1 MQEPSLA
8 TLPSSAARYAAA
20 TRPGFLTAAAV
31 PVLIGI
37 AAASLSG
44 AVHWLPAFMTM
55 IGAVAAHAAINV
67 LNDYYD
73 DRAGC
78 DEINS
83 DRVFPFTGGSR
94 VIQNGIFESR
104 QMASYGWILLG
115 FSAFT
120 GVLLTYVSGPGLL
133 LIGALGFGIG
143 WAYSAPP
150 IRLCARGLG
159 ETGVAVGFGVLIPL
173 GAAYVQL
180 GRLDPVALWAGLPF
194 AFLIAAVLYINQF
207 PDYRADA
214 ATGKRNWVVRLGR
227 YRAKT
232 GYPLL
237 IGLSYASLLAGA
249 TIGPL
254 PMHALFGFAALPF
267 HVTGSR
273 RLWAHAEQPAALKP
287 AIEATLNGTM
297 LQGILITVGLVLSR
311 TF

>member
-8 TLPSSAARYAAA
+8 SLASPAARYAAA

-37 AAASLSG
+37 ATASLSG
-44 AVHWLPAFMTM
+44 PVDWLRAIVTM

-78 DEINS
+78 DQING

-94 VIQNGIFESR
+94 VIQNGIFEPR
-104 QMASYGWILLG
+104 QMATYGWILLG
-115 FSAFT
+115 FAALT
-120 GVLLTYVSGPGLL
+120 GILLTYVSGPGLL
-133 LIGALGFGIG
+133 VIGALGFGIG

-150 IRLCARGLG
+150 LRLCSRGLG

-180 GRLDPVALWAGLPF
+180 GRLDPVALLAGLPF

-207 PDYRADA
+207 PDYRADQ
-214 ATGKRNWVVRLGR
+214 ATGKRNWVVRLGPR
-227 YRAKT
+227 RARA
-232 GYPLL
+232 GYPVLA
-237 IGLSYASLLAGA
+237 GLSYASLLAGVSL
-249 TIGPL
+249 GPL
-254 PMHALFGFAALPF
+254 PVYALLGFAALPF

-273 RLWAHAEQPAALKP
+273 KLWAHAKQPAALRP

-297 LQGILITVGLVLSR
+297 LQGILIAVGIVLARTV
-311 TF
+311 